1 MTETLA
7 FLLLAHA
14 LADFVLQ
21 PRRMAL
27 GKRDPLQLL
36 LHGAIVLI
44 TAQLAL
50 GQFTAPP
57 LLALAAAHIAIDAIK
72 AHLSAPTLAAYLGDQ
87 ALHLVTIVATAT
99 LFPGLAATGLWAA
112 HPWWPPVAALAAGAI
127 IATLAGG
134 YAVGFLMA
142 RFTDAELP
150 PGLADGG
157 RVIGLLERGL
167 IFTLVLVGQP
177 AGIGFLIAA
186 KSILR
191 FESTSR
197 DQRAGEYVIIG
208 TLASF
213 GWALIAAYATLALL
227 GALPPLGILPPP
239 P

>member
-7 FLLLAHA
+7 LLLLAHA

-21 PRRMAL
+21 PRRMAM

-57 LLALAAAHIAIDAIK
+57 LLALAAAHVVIDALK
-72 AHLSAPTLAAYLGDQ
+72 ARLLAPSLTAYLGDQ
-87 ALHLVTIVATAT
+87 ALHLATIAATAT

-142 RFTDAELP
+142 RFTDADLP

>member
-1 MTETLA
+1 VTETLA
-7 FLLLAHA
+7 LLLLAHT

-21 PRRMAL
+21 PRRMAM

-50 GQFTAPP
+50 GQFAALP
-57 LLALAAAHIAIDAIK
+57 LLALAAAHVVIDALK
-72 AHLSAPTLAAYLGDQ
+72 ARLSAPSLTAYLGDQ
-87 ALHLVTIVATAT
+87 TLHLATIVATAT
-99 LFPGLAATGLWAA
+99 LFPGLAATGLWGAQ
-112 HPWWPPVAALAAGAI
+112 PWWPSVAALAAGAI

-142 RFTDAELP
+142 RFTDADLP

-213 GWALIAAYATLALL
+213 GWALVAAYATLALL
-227 GALPPLGILPPP
+227 AALSPLGILPPP